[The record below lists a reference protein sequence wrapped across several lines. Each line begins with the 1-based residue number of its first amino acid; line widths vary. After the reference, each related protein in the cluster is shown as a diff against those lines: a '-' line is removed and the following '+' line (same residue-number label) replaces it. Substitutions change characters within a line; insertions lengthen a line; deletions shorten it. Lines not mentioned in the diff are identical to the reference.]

1 MRIHRH
7 GGDESPFVVML
18 QAQMSNVFK
27 TDFRPMRYDELVEM
41 GMTVGELGDKIITYR
56 CQAAGE
62 ADRQLLA
69 EGYLAI
75 LICIKEA

>member
-1 MRIHRH
+1 MGIHRSP
-7 GGDESPFVVML
+7 GDESPFVVML

-27 TDFRPMRYDELVEM
+27 TEFRSMRYDELVEM
-41 GMTVGELGDKIITYR
+41 GMTVGELGDKTITYR

-62 ADRQLLA
+62 ADRRLLA
-69 EGYLAI
+69 EGYLAF